1 MGEGWWLRKT
11 LKVSGS
17 WEVLGRHGAYFNLRC
32 RDCGYRLGVS
42 RRSESMEKPCP
53 GCVKK

>member
-1 MGEGWWLRKT
+1 MSEGWWLRKT

-17 WEVLGRHGAYFNLRC
+17 WEVLGRKGAYFNLRC
-32 RDCGYRLGVS
+32 RECGYRLGVS

-53 GCVKK
+53 GCVK